1 MQAFALARPRR
12 HPATHPTPWLLLA
25 GHAMAAIDLGVAA
38 GYWAPRGL
46 SPERM
51 LQGFAEWLLGA
62 SAYQGGAASALLGAL
77 VYGLVLSGVLMLFH
91 ALAARIPALVRHPFP
106 LGAAYGI
113 AAYLAIFHVLAPLL
127 TGRHAGFGHPDWIA
141 ACLLVFMAVIGIP
154 GALLSRAL
162 HRGRRLR
169 H

>member
-1 MQAFALARPRR
+1 MQAFALPRPRR
-12 HPATHPTPWLLLA
+12 LSSARPTPWLLLA
-25 GHAMAAIDLGVAA
+25 GHTMAAIDLGIAA

-77 VYGLVLSGVLMLFH
+77 VYGLVLSGVLLLFH
-91 ALAARIPALVRHPFP
+91 ALAARVPALVRHPFP

-113 AAYLAIFHVLAPLL
+113 AAYLAVFHVLAPAL
-127 TGRHAGFGHPDWIA
+127 TGRHPSLDHPDWIA

-162 HRGRRLR
+162 HRGR
-169 H
+169 HVPD